1 MSQPSFLICPDLV
14 VSFFPLS
21 RPLTVRSPSRLW
33 WASNTSESKDI
44 PARRGYDGMN
54 KTISAYWYCN
64 LGWCLSIVATVES
77 CMVFLWLTANTSASA
92 ALVTAAVKVPSTD
105 QDVRRKLHHNQCR
118 SNRHN
123 LKRLC
128 SLPAMGPC
136 ILLHFFGWRLW
147 RGKSTAKGSFW
158 LWINRDGP
166 KHFVHFLNDH
176 PRKQ

>member
-1 MSQPSFLICPDLV
+1 MSQPSFSICPDLV
-14 VSFFPLS
+14 VSFSLS
-21 RPLTVRSPSRLW
+21 RPLTVWSLSRLW
-33 WASNTSESKDI
+33 WASNTLESKDI
-44 PARRGYDGMN
+44 PARRGYWRHEQNHFSILLLQPRDEF
-54 KTISAYWYCN
+54 
-64 LGWCLSIVATVES
+64 LPWCPSIVATAES

-92 ALVTAAVKVPSTD
+92 ALVTPAVKVPSTD
-105 QDVRRKLHHNQCR
+105 QDVRKKLHHNQCR

-147 RGKSTAKGSFW
+147 

-166 KHFVHFLNDH
+166 KHFVHFLNDD